1 MIKDYRSRYV
11 GRYLSNSVFQGNI
24 LVDQALFS
32 EIWTETTGSEVFLL
46 KTGES
51 EREEV
56 KKLISQALSEYGV
69 RVMTT
74 NDRLRQ
80 FNTVTDTYLTI
91 FMTLGGLGLLLG
103 ILSFIIVIRKNLAMR
118 RDEIRLYSC
127 ARFHGTGQIG
137 RISIR
142 RISSS
147 RYMRS

>member
-1 MIKDYRSRYV
+1 M
-11 GRYLSNSVFQGNI
+11 
-24 LVDQALFS
+24 
-32 EIWTETTGSEVFLL
+32 FLL

-118 RDEIRLYSC
+118 RDEIRLY
-127 ARFHGTGQIG
+127 RVLGFTDGQIG
-137 RISIR
+137 RIFYKENIP
-142 RISSS
+142 S